1 MAEVH
6 LAIYDLS
13 MGMARNLSAQF
24 LGPAHTI
31 DIIPHTALIVFGQEY
46 FFGRGIEWCSPQEF
60 RQTRGIHPI
69 EVKSLGKTTKTQQ
82 EFETWCYEQGRNGQF
97 GVESYDL
104 LTRNCN
110 NFSNEAALHGL
121 NLPTGIPQWILDVPS
136 KFLSSPMGMMIR
148 PILEGMQLSNN
159 APTNMPHGGAGATR
173 PTHHYP
179 SAPVAGAV
187 SAAGVNPWANIPKQ
201 SKQKAQGTP
210 ILDKQTGP
218 LLSTETGVVSA
229 CIAKLVTKQDDLPHS
244 DIVIEEER
252 ETSELLTKLAD
263 VGAKWS
269 QEEIKTVHRHLRS
282 FVKNGVHLSF
292 ALMLLRLAVLK
303 HPTCETPNAEQ
314 CESTK
319 MIAELLLEKEM
330 SLTNQSMAFC
340 VLSNAIGSNNDL
352 PDWMKFNGSDSE
364 IFLQLIDLALRCCDP
379 SIDGA
384 ATTQHIHLRQSA
396 AAFLYNVSRRLAE
409 GNGDGSEELS
419 ESTMSILIGCIEN
432 IGEEKDDITSK
443 RRYLCIGQ
451 LLRSRKFG
459 KTAVGLVRD
468 LGVVEDGFIH
478 SKNNDVIALAS
489 EVSSLL
495 TM

>member
-1 MAEVH
+1 MTEVH

-46 FFGRGIEWCSPQEF
+46 FFGRGIEWCTPNEF

-69 EVKSLGKTTKTQQ
+69 EVKLLGRTNKTKA
-82 EFETWCYEQGRNGQF
+82 EFEAWCAEQGRNGHF

-136 KFLSSPMGMMIR
+136 NFLSSPMGMMIR

-159 APTNMPHGGAGATR
+159 APTNMPHNGAFR
-173 PTHHYP
+173 PVHTPVHP
-179 SAPVAGAV
+179 APVATP
-187 SAAGVNPWANIPKQ
+187 AASPWANIPKQ
-201 SKQKAQGTP
+201 ESKPAGTS

-244 DIVIEEER
+244 SEVKVEEQN
-252 ETSELLTKLAD
+252 TAELLSKLAD
-263 VGAKWS
+263 SNVEWT
-269 QEEIKTVHRHLRS
+269 QNEIKVVHQHLRS
-282 FVKNGVHLSF
+282 FIENGVHLSF
-292 ALMLLRLAVLK
+292 ALMLMRLAVLK
-303 HPTCETPNAEQ
+303 HPTCEAPNDEQ
-314 CESTK
+314 CASTK
-319 MIAELLLEKEM
+319 LVADLLLEGKL
-330 SLTNQSMAFC
+330 SLANQSLGFC
-340 VLSNAIGSNNDL
+340 VLSNAIGSNNNV
-352 PDWMKFNGSDSE
+352 PSWMRSDGGEDSE
-364 IFLQLIDLALRCCDP
+364 LFLQLIDVALKSCDP
-379 SIDGA
+379 TLDGA
-384 ATTQHIHLRQSA
+384 RTTPHVSLRQSA
-396 AAFLYNVSRRLAE
+396 AAFLYNVSRILAE
-409 GNGDGSEELS
+409 GDGDGTHELT

-432 IGEEKDDITSK
+432 IADEKDVTTLK

-451 LLRSRKFG
+451 LLRSKKFG
-459 KTAVGLVRD
+459 KTAVGLVQD
-468 LGVVEDGFIH
+468 LGIVDGGFR
-478 SKNNDVIALAS
+478 SQADDALAK

-495 TM
+495 NV